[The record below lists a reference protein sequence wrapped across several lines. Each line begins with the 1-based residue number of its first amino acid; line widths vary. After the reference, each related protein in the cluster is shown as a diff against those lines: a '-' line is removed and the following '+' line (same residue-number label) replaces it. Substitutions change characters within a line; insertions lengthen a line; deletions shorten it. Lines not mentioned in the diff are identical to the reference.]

1 MAGFRF
7 RSPAFFCLKLGLI
20 PNFHITFGITIPNLY
35 MIFGIR
41 AIFRDEVEFTSCQY
55 SIPFFVPN
63 GV

>member
-20 PNFHITFGITIPNLY
+20 PNFHITFGITIPNFY

-41 AIFRDEVEFTSCQY
+41 A
-55 SIPFFVPN
+55 FFVYLCRCN
-63 GV
+63 IILML

>member
-20 PNFHITFGITIPNLY
+20 PNLYMIFGITIPNFY

-41 AIFRDEVEFTSCQY
+41 VFFLCIFASV
-55 SIPFFVPN
+55 I
-63 GV
+63 

>member
-20 PNFHITFGITIPNLY
+20 PNLYMIFGITIPNFY

-41 AIFRDEVEFTSCQY
+41 AFFLCIFA
-55 SIPFFVPN
+55 
-63 GV
+63 GVI

>member
-20 PNFHITFGITIPNLY
+20 PNFYITFGITIPNFY

-41 AIFRDEVEFTSCQY
+41 AFFLCIFA
-55 SIPFFVPN
+55 
-63 GV
+63 GVI